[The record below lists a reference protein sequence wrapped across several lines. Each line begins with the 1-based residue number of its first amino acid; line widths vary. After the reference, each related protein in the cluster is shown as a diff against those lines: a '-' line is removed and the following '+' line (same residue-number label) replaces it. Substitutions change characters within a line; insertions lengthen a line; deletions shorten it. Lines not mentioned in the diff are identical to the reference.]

1 MHQNPFKHAARAFF
15 SPNKNLDI
23 SEYWYSTEACN
34 LFHPKKEFYSSVH
47 NCLVQRIK
55 SFSKSLDYINGWYD
69 CVEGGEE
76 KNSNIP
82 EYDIAIIKANI
93 FSLKY
98 LYELSIHYF
107 GFDNDELKTCTE

>member
-1 MHQNPFKHAARAFF
+1 M
-15 SPNKNLDI
+15 
-23 SEYWYSTEACN
+23 
-34 LFHPKKEFYSSVH
+34 
-47 NCLVQRIK
+47 QRIK

-107 GFDNDELKTCTE
+107 GFDNDELKTCTEWCDEAETYFYSNVKGWEYH